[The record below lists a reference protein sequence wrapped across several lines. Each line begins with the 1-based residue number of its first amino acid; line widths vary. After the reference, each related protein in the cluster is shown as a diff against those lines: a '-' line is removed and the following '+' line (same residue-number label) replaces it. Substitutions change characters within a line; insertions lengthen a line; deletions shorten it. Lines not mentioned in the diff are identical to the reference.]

1 LKKTGDLRNI
11 NYLQFEEGGPIPLP
25 ILRRIEELYEQDQA
39 KLDTAF
45 NGYDKCSSK
54 GRKIFNSNVFSTNNP
69 VSFGG

>member
-1 LKKTGDLRNI
+1 
-11 NYLQFEEGGPIPLP
+11 LP

-54 GRKIFNSNVFSTNNP
+54 GKKIFKKQYIFNKKSIQFWRMNVRQLRKFIS
-69 VSFGG
+69 VV